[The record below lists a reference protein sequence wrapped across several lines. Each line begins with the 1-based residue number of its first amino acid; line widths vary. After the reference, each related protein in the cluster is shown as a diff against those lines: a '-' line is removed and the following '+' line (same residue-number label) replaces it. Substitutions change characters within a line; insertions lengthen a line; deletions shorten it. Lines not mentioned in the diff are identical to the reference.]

1 MHQSIADALVKKSKL
16 QKWSNLNLQA
26 RCMKISQE
34 FGIQISVST
43 LKKVYKMNGVAY
55 RNV

>member
-16 QKWSNLNLQA
+16 QEWSTLNLQA

-34 FGIQISVST
+34 YGIHISVST